1 MWILSSKEVVSL
13 YTSADGKAL
22 FGFCNCLYYSSN
34 NNSFNLKVSI
44 LYQGQSWRVQAI
56 TYPHTSRPV
65 PCFPSLCV
73 PHASPEST
81 HLLSP
86 ALWPWVAGLLN
97 EKSIKP
103 QVKILRFFFFFFFCY
118 DHCLTLGK
126 SHPTPFYSSSLRS
139 QFSHQQ
145 IHLHSF
151 YDNVDLYFSNL
162 ISFHA
167 PSWLVCCRRGPLC
180 FFLSRP
186 LLILF
191 PLAGMRPFPT
201 SSFQRCQ

>member
-56 TYPHTSRPV
+56 THPHTSRPV

-103 QVKILRFFFFFFFCY
+103 QVKILRFFFFFFLLWPLS
-118 DHCLTLGK
+118 HLGQVPSHTLLLQLFEVPVFP
-126 SHPTPFYSSSLRS
+126 SANPFAL
-139 QFSHQQ
+139 
-145 IHLHSF
+145 
-151 YDNVDLYFSNL
+151 
-162 ISFHA
+162 
-167 PSWLVCCRRGPLC
+167 
-180 FFLSRP
+180 FLW
-186 LLILF
+186 
-191 PLAGMRPFPT
+191 
-201 SSFQRCQ
+201 